1 MSREEKDTAA
11 RSDAETPADEGPV
24 LSWRCHPVKR
34 RPVVSLAVTA
44 FILLVG
50 FLVYFA
56 TDSRGF
62 TVLAMAILFA
72 SLAKF
77 YFPTD
82 YRLSDRNI
90 KIRTTTQT
98 LVKEWSLYRSCYA
111 DKNGVLLSPFARPS
125 RLENFR
131 GLYIMFENNR
141 DEVTAFVKERIGRGT
156 PPPLESKKDNATGEI
171 KESEE
176 RN

>member
-1 MSREEKDTAA
+1 MTARTDPTA
-11 RSDAETPADEGPV
+11 VEDEGAV

-34 RPVVSLAVTA
+34 RPMVSAAVTA

-62 TVLAMAILFA
+62 TILAMVILFA

-77 YFPTD
+77 YFPTE
-82 YRLSDRNI
+82 YRLSDKNI
-90 KIRTTTQT
+90 KVRTTTQT
-98 LVKEWSLYRSCYA
+98 LIKEWSMYRSCYA
-111 DKNGVLLSPFARPS
+111 DKNGILLSPFVRPS

-141 DEVTAFVKERIGRGT
+141 DEVTAFVKERLGRGT
-156 PPPLESKKDNATGEI
+156 PPAVESKKDNETEDG
-171 KESEE
+171 KSGEE
-176 RN
+176 RDL